1 MQYLK
6 VIKAIFEEL
15 TPCPWPKIPT
25 SGGSLSNPSERC
37 RRMMVEYITDSN
49 FDQKPRPEDFHYA
62 SQSNVSRG
70 RRRGNNL
77 SNSKFGRFFAA
88 STLSFS
94 GEQVLD
100 GNVRNLITFCC
111 YNKLTPGHSICYCL
125 LI

>member
-70 RRRGNNL
+70 EGGGEVIIFPIPSLVSFLRPAHFHSLEN
-77 SNSKFGRFFAA
+77 KFRWKCQK
-88 STLSFS
+88 S
-94 GEQVLD
+94 D
-100 GNVRNLITFCC
+100 NI
-111 YNKLTPGHSICYCL
+111 L
-125 LI
+125 LLLH